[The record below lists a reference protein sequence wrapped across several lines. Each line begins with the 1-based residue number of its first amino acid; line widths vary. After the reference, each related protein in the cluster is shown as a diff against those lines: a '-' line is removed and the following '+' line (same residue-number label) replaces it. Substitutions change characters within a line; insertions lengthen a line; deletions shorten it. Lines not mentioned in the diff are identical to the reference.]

1 MYYFKNASIEKTGKV
16 IIDNLNW
23 EIENNQN
30 WAIVGPTGSGKTTL
44 LEALSGKCLVKGEK
58 KLPLFSTLSLVSNA
72 FDGHYL
78 LSRALQY
85 YQQRFNAQ
93 DAELAP
99 KVIDFLM
106 DNLKPVGT
114 VNEKSVQIKSSE
126 IDPNGVV
133 SVSKLFK
140 VEHLLERAI
149 TSLSNGETRRTL
161 LAKALLKKPQLL
173 LLDNPFVGLD
183 VSSRALLHQ
192 VLNDLMI
199 SGIRVILVTTPAEIP
214 SQITN
219 VLELSSTKQ
228 MVDGDADQ
236 GMKHRLQIG
245 SSEARI
251 SNPDQPH
258 SWSRFAISTDIAAD
272 LQSATQSH
280 GSQSWSRFAISTD
293 IAADLQSA
301 IQSQSWSRFAIS
313 TDTAADLQSATQNH
327 GSLKNII
334 DNSNTLQYFKN
345 QHFEDFVNIVSMRN
359 VNVQYGN
366 VKVLKNLNWTVLKG
380 EKWAVL
386 GPNGAGK
393 STLLSLITADNPQ
406 GYANDYDL
414 FGKKR
419 GSGESIWDI
428 KQKIGYLSPEL
439 HNYFPRNYTCFQ
451 VVASG
456 LFDRLGI
463 KFKINEDHH
472 QKTLLALQLLNLE
485 HLSLQ
490 NFGQISAGQ
499 QRLILLSRALV
510 KNPPLLILDEPCQGL
525 DHENMV
531 YFRNTINLIC
541 KDSDRTLLYVTH
553 YEEEIPVCVTKR
565 MEMS

>member
-1 MYYFKNASIEKTGKV
+1 MYYFKNASIEKAGKV
-16 IIDNLNW
+16 IIDNFNW

-114 VNEKSVQIKSSE
+114 VNQKSVQIKSSK
-126 IDPNGVV
+126 IDPNEVV
-133 SVSKLFK
+133 RVSELFK

-173 LLDNPFVGLD
+173 LLDSPFVGLD

-192 VLNDLMI
+192 ALNDLMI
-199 SGIRVILVTTPAEIP
+199 SGIRVILVTTPTEIP

-228 MVDGDADQ
+228 VVGGDTDH
-236 GMKHRLQIG
+236 GIEDTNILQ
-245 SSEARI
+245 
-251 SNPDQPH
+251 H
-258 SWSRFAISTDIAAD
+258 
-272 LQSATQSH
+272 
-280 GSQSWSRFAISTD
+280 
-293 IAADLQSA
+293 
-301 IQSQSWSRFAIS
+301 
-313 TDTAADLQSATQNH
+313 
-327 GSLKNII
+327 
-334 DNSNTLQYFKN
+334 FKN
-345 QHFEDFVNIVSMRN
+345 QYFEDFANIVSMRN

-463 KFKINEDHH
+463 KFTIDKDHH

-499 QRLILLSRALV
+499 QRLILLARALV

-531 YFRNTINLIC
+531 YFRNIINLIC

-553 YEEEIPVCVTKR
+553 YEEEIPVCITKR

>member
-1 MYYFKNASIEKTGKV
+1 MYYFKNASIERAGKV
-16 IIDNLNW
+16 VIDNFNW
-23 EIENNQN
+23 KIGNNQN
-30 WAIVGPTGSGKTTL
+30 WAIIGSTGSGKTTL
-44 LEALSGKCLVKGEK
+44 LEALSGKYLVRGEK
-58 KLPLFSTLSLVSNA
+58 KLPPLSILALVSNA

-99 KVIDFLM
+99 KVIDFLI

-114 VNEKSVQIKSSE
+114 VNEKSVQLKSSN
-126 IDPNGVV
+126 IDPNEITRI
-133 SVSKLFK
+133 SKLFK
-140 VEHLLERAI
+140 IEYLLNRAI

-161 LAKALLKKPQLL
+161 LAKALLKKSQLL

-199 SGIRVILVTTPAEIP
+199 SGIRVILVTTPTEIP

-219 VLELSSTKQ
+219 VLELSSTKR
-228 MVDGDADQ
+228 MVGEDTE
-236 GMKHRLQIG
+236 H
-245 SSEARI
+245 RI
-251 SNPDQPH
+251 S
-258 SWSRFAISTDIAAD
+258 I
-272 LQSATQSH
+272 LQH
-280 GSQSWSRFAISTD
+280 
-293 IAADLQSA
+293 
-301 IQSQSWSRFAIS
+301 
-313 TDTAADLQSATQNH
+313 
-327 GSLKNII
+327 
-334 DNSNTLQYFKN
+334 FKN
-345 QHFEDFVNIVSMRN
+345 QCFENFVNIVSMRN

-366 VKVLKNLNWTVLKG
+366 VKVLENLNWTVLKG
-380 EKWAVL
+380 EKWAIL
-386 GPNGAGK
+386 GPNGTGK
-393 STLLSLITADNPQ
+393 STLLSLVTADNPQ

-463 KFKINEDHH
+463 KFTINEDHH
-472 QKTLLALQLLNLE
+472 KKTLLALQLLDLE
-485 HLSLQ
+485 YLSVQ

-525 DHENMV
+525 DRENMIH
-531 YFRNTINLIC
+531 FRDTIDLIC
-541 KDSDRTLLYVTH
+541 RDSDRTLLYVTH
-553 YEEEIPVCVTKR
+553 YEEEIPVCITKR
-565 MEMS
+565 LEMSR

>member
-1 MYYFKNASIEKTGKV
+1 MYYFKNASIEKAGKV
-16 IIDNLNW
+16 IIDNLSW

-58 KLPLFSTLSLVSNA
+58 KLPLFSTLALVSNA

-85 YQQRFNAQ
+85 YQQRFNSQ

-126 IDPNGVV
+126 IDPDEVV
-133 SVSKLFK
+133 RISELFK
-140 VEHLLERAI
+140 IEHLLERAI

-199 SGIRVILVTTPAEIP
+199 FGIRVILVTTPTEIP

-219 VLELSSTKQ
+219 VLELVPTNQ
-228 MVDGDADQ
+228 MVGEDTDYGI
-236 GMKHRLQIG
+236 KHRLQIG
-245 SSEARI
+245 SSEVRI
-251 SNPDQPH
+251 TNPDQP
-258 SWSRFAISTDIAAD
+258 
-272 LQSATQSH
+272 
-280 GSQSWSRFAISTD
+280 QSWSRFAISTD
-293 IAADLQSA
+293 IAADLQS
-301 IQSQSWSRFAIS
+301 
-313 TDTAADLQSATQNH
+313 DTQNKTP
-327 GSLKNII
+327 SKIIFDNTNI
-334 DNSNTLQYFKN
+334 LQYFKN
-345 QHFEDFVNIVSMRN
+345 QRFEDFINIVSMRN

-366 VKVLKNLNWTVLKG
+366 VKVLENLNWTVQKG

-414 FGKKR
+414 FDKKR

-428 KQKIGYLSPEL
+428 KQRIGYLSPEL

-463 KFKINEDHH
+463 KFTINEDHH
-472 QKTLLALQLLNLE
+472 QKTLVVLQLLDLAY
-485 HLSLQ
+485 LSAQ

-499 QRLILLSRALV
+499 QRLILLARALV

-525 DHENMV
+525 DRENMIH
-531 YFRNTINLIC
+531 FRDTIDLIC
-541 KDSDRTLLYVTH
+541 RDSDRTLLYVTH
-553 YEEEIPVCVTKR
+553 YEEEIPVCVMKR
-565 MEMS
+565 LEMGI